1 MVIYRHI
8 GNGQIGKCPL
18 HCPRDFW
25 MQYNIGVNK
34 KTMKALLNFYLASA
48 LSVTTVATGAC
59 FVWYVQE
66 YDAAYKY
73 HKVSPEVSQ
82 IHRNNSLWLGLWGG
96 IYGLTGVASAIGLS
110 QGIKKDK

>member
-1 MVIYRHI
+1 MIIY
-8 GNGQIGKCPL
+8 GGWPDGKVAITLPKK
-18 HCPRDFW
+18 RKKY
-25 MQYNIGVNK
+25 YNIFSSK
-34 KTMKALLNFYLASA
+34 KPMKALLNFYLASA

-73 HKVSPEVSQ
+73 HKVAPEVSQ

-96 IYGLTGVASAIGLS
+96 IYGLTGVVSAIGLS
-110 QGIKKDK
+110 QGIKKEQ